1 MGDHLFLAS
10 ESVLADV
17 GSRGGGVEERSM
29 GRGCGAISVETSLG
43 GVFSGED
50 LSNAL

>member
-1 MGDHLFLAS
+1 MGDHLFRAR

-17 GSRGGGVEERSM
+17 GRRGGGVEERST
-29 GRGCGAISVETSLG
+29 GVGCGAISAETSLG